1 MERLSGQGI
10 FAHWIKDK
18 ERIRIAGDVWENVDF
33 VRNFVWKNKN
43 LKKMREVCYNIL
55 RKESVNGK

>member
-1 MERLSGQGI
+1 MDACPGQGI
-10 FAHWIKDK
+10 FCAWIKV
-18 ERIRIAGDVWENVDF
+18 RIAGDDVGSVDF

-55 RKESVNGK
+55 RKESVNKK